1 MGLGTGGVS
10 CNHVQRTITI
20 HIYDRSSGLT
30 GQPTHHRIWIAP
42 EVVIMH
48 SLQNQ
53 FATLPNPGEVNQ
65 YDITDRRLPLPAR
78 GNVTWKRVANQAYV
92 MTVEVRE
99 TIAGHR
105 TDAFCAPSRWV
116 LLLIVINAIRTIR
129 INCSTRSCMAMT
141 PLPLTRTYCNNVLRP
156 L

>member
-1 MGLGTGGVS
+1 MGLGLRAGP
-10 CNHVQRTITI
+10 CDDVQCTITI
-20 HIYDRSSGLT
+20 HIHDRRSGLI

-105 TDAFCAPSRWV
+105 TV
-116 LLLIVINAIRTIR
+116 G
-129 INCSTRSCMAMT
+129 
-141 PLPLTRTYCNNVLRP
+141 VLRTVEVGATADCDQRDQNNSHKLFDTVLHGDDP
-156 L
+156 APAN

>member
-1 MGLGTGGVS
+1 MGLGVRAGP
-10 CNHVQRTITI
+10 CDDVQCTITI
-20 HIYDRSSGLT
+20 HIHDRRSGLI

-42 EVVIMH
+42 EVVIMY

-78 GNVTWKRVANQAYV
+78 GNVTWKRVANQAHV

-105 TDAFCAPSRWV
+105 TDG
-116 LLLIVINAIRTIR
+116 
-129 INCSTRSCMAMT
+129 
-141 PLPLTRTYCNNVLRP
+141 VLRTVEMGATADCDQRDQNHSHKLSDTVLHGDDP
-156 L
+156 APAN

>member
-1 MGLGTGGVS
+1 
-10 CNHVQRTITI
+10 
-20 HIYDRSSGLT
+20 
-30 GQPTHHRIWIAP
+30 
-42 EVVIMH
+42 MH

-105 TDAFCAPSRWV
+105 TAG
-116 LLLIVINAIRTIR
+116 
-129 INCSTRSCMAMT
+129 
-141 PLPLTRTYCNNVLRP
+141 VLRTVEMGATADCDQRDQHHSHKLFDTVLHGDDP
-156 L
+156 APAN

>member
-1 MGLGTGGVS
+1 MGLGVRAGP
-10 CNHVQRTITI
+10 CDDVQCTITI
-20 HIYDRSSGLT
+20 HIHDRRSGLI

-42 EVVIMH
+42 EVVIMY

-105 TDAFCAPSRWV
+105 TAG
-116 LLLIVINAIRTIR
+116 
-129 INCSTRSCMAMT
+129 
-141 PLPLTRTYCNNVLRP
+141 VLRTVEMGATADCDQRDQNHSHKLFDTVLHGDDP
-156 L
+156 APAN